1 MSRAR
6 ENADGARLDAPL
18 ASPAFTGTPTGIT
31 AAHLEAGVL
40 PSGVTGGSGLTAL
53 GTVATGNL
61 SNADI
66 IFPAGHVLQVVSDN
80 YNSQTEA
87 SSQIKVCDVELTAKQ
102 ANSKFYY
109 NFCTLLGGY
118 NDPDNVDIRM
128 TKTAGSTPINTDYLP
143 ADNRGPGTAGQTSGL
158 TIYCDVQVMS
168 AYSAH
173 VGYVVSTWGAAD
185 LILSTHAKDDV
196 LSFAVWISGGCYINR
211 SLNRAN
217 AETGITS
224 LTIFEI
230 GV

>member
-1 MSRAR
+1 MGDIKINEKLIFSQTGSD
-6 ENADGARLDAPL
+6 EPVL
-18 ASPAFTGTPTGIT
+18 ASN
-31 AAHLEAGVL
+31 
-40 PSGVTGGSGLTAL
+40 VT
-53 GTVATGNL
+53 
-61 SNADI
+61 
-66 IFPAGHVLQVVSDN
+66 FPAGSVLQVVRDK

-118 NDPDNVDIRM
+118 NDPDNVDIRI

-143 ADNRGPGTAGQTSGL
+143 ADNRGPGSYTQSSGAQ
-158 TIYCDVQVMS
+158 IYCDVQVQS
-168 AYSAH
+168 AHSGH

-185 LILSTHAKDDV
+185 LILSTHAKDAV
-196 LSFAVWISGGCYINR
+196 LSFAVWIGAVAGCWINR
-211 SLNRAN
+211 SHNRADQ
-217 AETGITS
+217 ESGITA